1 VSDRGCPRIDD
12 AGSYVLRAMPDGEWE
27 GYREHLGRCEACAEK
42 VSELQFVGDALLSGV
57 PQLTVPPNVRER
69 VMSVVRAESELLLA
83 AGPAADRP
91 EPPPPPRR
99 RRFGLSWLRSMPAA
113 ALASVA
119 LVLGVGAGALMWSGD
134 DGVAPRTVA
143 AKVTAPGASASVRV
157 SDGGTKLVVA
167 NMPAPAP
174 GRVYEVW
181 LDHGGGTTPQPTDAL
196 FSVSR
201 AGRASVD
208 VPGDMD
214 GVKAVLV
221 TDEPAGGSRVPSG
234 APVIAATLS

>member
-1 VSDRGCPRIDD
+1 VSDHACPRIDD

-27 GYREHLGRCEACAEK
+27 SYRDHLGRCEACAAK
-42 VSELQFVGDALLSGV
+42 VSELRFVGDALLSGV
-57 PQLTVPPNVRER
+57 PQLTVPPDVRER

-91 EPPPPPRR
+91 EPPPQPRP

-119 LVLGVGAGALMWSGD
+119 LVLGVGAGALLWSGD
-134 DGVAPRTVA
+134 DGVTPRTVA
-143 AKVTAPGASASVRV
+143 AKVTAPGATASVRV

-167 NMPAPAP
+167 NMPAPAV

-181 LDHGGGTTPQPTDAL
+181 LDHGDGTTPQPTDAL

-208 VPGDMD
+208 VPGDLD